1 MTGGFKLD
9 LEKKNEESLG
19 LALNKKQKLCPVRG
33 ITLQMRSSGR
43 G

>member
-1 MTGGFKLD
+1 MTGGFKLE

-19 LALNKKQKLCPVRG
+19 LALNKKQKICPVG
-33 ITLQMRSSGR
+33 DSTLQMRSSGR